1 MDADDCR
8 ISLFIED
15 IDGAA
20 GIPEARPLSMKEMKK
35 RVVRNEEALSVDGRF
50 TLSD

>member
-8 ISLFIED
+8 ISIFIKD

-50 TLSD
+50 TLSN